1 MMDGAGFPLDPR
13 EHLWA
18 ELFALAEAEKRTGDG
33 RAHRILTRYRVA
45 LDKPQLRPIHT
56 DDGA

>member
-1 MMDGAGFPLDPR
+1 MMDGSGFPLDPR

-18 ELFALAEAEKRTGDG
+18 ELFAMAEAERTGGDG
-33 RAHRILTRYRVA
+33 RALRLIERYRHA
-45 LDKPQLRPIHT
+45 LDKPKARPLHT